1 MDTMLIEKAR
11 RRDKRSQTT
20 ELKVNIDPLKSL
32 QSINSY
38 SATLKHEAI
47 FSSPEPKAPR

>member
-1 MDTMLIEKAR
+1 MRRIVDTMLIEKAR

-38 SATLKHEAI
+38 SAAGDIKTRSH
-47 FSSPEPKAPR
+47 F